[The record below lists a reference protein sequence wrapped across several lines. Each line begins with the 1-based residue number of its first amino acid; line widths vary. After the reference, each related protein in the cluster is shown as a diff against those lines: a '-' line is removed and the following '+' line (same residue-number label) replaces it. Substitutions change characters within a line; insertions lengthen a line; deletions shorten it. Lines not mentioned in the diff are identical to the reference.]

1 MVKTPIAAGGVGGSG
16 TRIVARILQDLGLFI
31 GADLPGSL
39 DTLWYALLFGRRDV
53 LLDDDARLAEL
64 AGLFA
69 RQMSDPRPL
78 DAAET
83 ALVRD
88 LADRPRHQHDRPALQ
103 DWADSFIAHG
113 ETGRPQ
119 PLWGWKVPYTFVL
132 IDRLL
137 PLWPELRYVHIVR
150 DGRDMAFSK
159 NQNQLGKWGPVYL
172 NRNVEIGP
180 PDALSYWCA
189 VHRRM
194 ERVAAR
200 HPGRVHF
207 LSFEKLLAEPLSVL
221 PDLCR
226 FLGADPSPEQVAKLA
241 ARVEKR
247 DTQGRYRDHDTS
259 GFRAEDLAY
268 LRRWYGTEAARPM
281 VPHE

>member
-1 MVKTPIAAGGVGGSG
+1 MIGTPIAAGGVGGSG
-16 TRIVARILQDLGLFI
+16 TRVVARILQDLGLFL

-53 LLDDDARLAEL
+53 LLDDEARLAEL

-78 DAAET
+78 DTAET
-83 ALVRD
+83 ALVRQ
-88 LADRPRHQHDRPALQ
+88 LAAEPRHQHDRAALEA
-103 DWADSFIAHG
+103 WADSFIAHG
-113 ETGRPQ
+113 RTGGPQ
-119 PLWGWKVPYTFVL
+119 PSWGWKVPYTFVL

-137 PLWPELRYVHIVR
+137 GLWPELRYVHIVR
-150 DGRDMAFSK
+150 DGRDMAFSE

-172 NRNVEIGP
+172 NRNVEIAP

-200 HPGRVHF
+200 YPGRVHF
-207 LSFEKLLAEPLSVL
+207 LSFEALLAEPRPVVAE
-221 PDLCR
+221 LCR
-226 FLGADPSPEQVAKLA
+226 FVGAEPAPDLVGRLA
-241 ARVEKR
+241 GRVEPR
-247 DTQGRYRDHDTS
+247 RSRGRYKDHDIS

-268 LRRWYGTEAARPM
+268 LGRWYGPDAARQAM
-281 VPHE
+281 THD